1 MKALEFGRKP
11 IRFAAAKAAATVLS
25 GSGVQVGPL
34 RLRELE
40 MQDPPTADWQL
51 VRPLLSGIC
60 GSDLATL
67 DSATSRWF
75 EPVVSFPFVPG
86 HEVVCELEDG
96 HRAVLQPVLSC
107 ATRNIEPMCTPCR
120 DGRIGNCENVTFGTL
135 EPGIQTG
142 SCCDTGGGWSEA
154 FWAHPTQ
161 LHPVPDQLSDEAAV
175 MVEPTACAIHA
186 VLQSQVQPD
195 SLVVVIG
202 AGTLGLLTVAAL
214 NRYAEA
220 RIMVVA
226 KHPEQRRL
234 ASSLGADIVVAPGE
248 LRRAVR
254 RHTHSGAIGDGAVER
269 VGGGADT
276 VIDCVGSA
284 TTLCDAIDV
293 TRPRGHIT
301 LVGMPGRVDVD
312 LAGLWQR
319 EITLGGAYTYGSEQ
333 TADGPV
339 DHTFELAF
347 DLVDH
352 ADLGRLVS
360 AAYPLDRYV
369 AAIDHAAHAGARGA
383 VKIAFDLRGGRR
395 SSDTNQSPEK

>member
-11 IRFAAAKAAATVLS
+11 ARFAAAKVAATVLS
-25 GSGVQVGPL
+25 GSGVHVGPL
-34 RLRELE
+34 RLRDMEPHE
-40 MQDPPTADWQL
+40 PPTADWQV

-67 DSATSRWF
+67 NSATSRWF

-86 HEVVCELEDG
+86 HEVVGELSDG
-96 HRAVLQPVLSC
+96 SRAVLQPLLSC
-107 ATRNIEPMCTPCR
+107 VTRDIEPICMACR
-120 DGRIGNCENVTFGTL
+120 EGRIGNCENVTFGSL

-161 LHPVPDQLSDEAAV
+161 LHPVPEHLSDEAAV
-175 MVEPTACAIHA
+175 IVEPTACAIHA
-186 VLQSQVQPD
+186 VLGSQVKPD

-202 AGTLGLLTVAAL
+202 AGTLGLATVAAL

-220 RIMVVA
+220 VVIVVA

-234 ASSLGADIVVAPGE
+234 ASLLGADIIVAPGE

-254 RHTHSGAIGDGAVER
+254 RHSHGGAIGDGAISR
-269 VGGGADT
+269 VSGGADI

-284 TTLCDAIDV
+284 GTLNDAIDV
-293 TRPRGHIT
+293 TRPGGRIT

-319 EITLGGAYTYGSEQ
+319 EITLAGAYTYGAEK
-333 TADGPV
+333 TVDGPV

-352 ADLGRLVS
+352 ADLGQLVS
-360 AAYPLDRYV
+360 ATYPLDRYV

-395 SSDTNQSPEK
+395 STNQSPEK